1 MSQLVRVGAVAAIV
15 GGVLRIVSSFIPYQ
29 ADLAWLE
36 ALYAVID
43 LCLLVGLIAIYLANA
58 DAVGAPGLVA
68 FLVALAGVTSIVGPD
83 APAFGVDFY
92 RIGALVFVL
101 GLAGLS
107 AMLLRVRIMRATA
120 SLWIAT
126 LLAGL
131 ASSVWPQAFIVSGL
145 CLGAGYILAGMTIVP
160 TPAKA
165 ASMTST

>member
-1 MSQLVRVGAVAAIV
+1 MSQLVRVGAVAAMV
-15 GGVLRIVSSFIPYQ
+15 GGGLRIVSTFIAYQ

-68 FLVALAGVTSIVGPD
+68 FLVALAGVASIVGPD

-92 RIGALVFVL
+92 RIGALVFVA

-107 AMLLRVRIMRATA
+107 VMLLRTKRLRASA
-120 SLWIAT
+120 WLWSAT

-131 ASSVWPQAFIVSGL
+131 TASVWPPAFMASGL
-145 CLGAGYILAGMTIVP
+145 CLGAGYLLAGALIWRPVDGMPDVT
-160 TPAKA
+160 TA
-165 ASMTST
+165 